1 MPNSPSALGRNE
13 LHGGSNGLP
22 NGGGVCRWPGPA
34 AFIGARFLLVHL
46 VYVAVPFV
54 FGALT
59 AGWRPPYPLIVATAS
74 LPLTDSLAPS
84 ERRSIGFPLQRT
96 ELLLIFAF
104 WTVLAVLNAASRLL
118 DPRGP
123 AFQQPFPASTPITLA
138 FAEYY
143 LWAVLTVPIF
153 WLSSR
158 VSLEPRGN
166 RLGRVLLFLGVGVVT
181 AMFVDIAIHF
191 MRVSLLDIPP
201 RPRRGGPPITW
212 LTGIERLWFL
222 DDLTVYFAVLA
233 AGIARDIFT
242 RYRARHDET
251 VRLTAQAAQLQ
262 AQLAEARLAVLSA
275 QLNPHF
281 LFNTL
286 HAVSSL
292 VERDPRGV
300 RRMIA
305 RLSEL
310 LRVTLEGTSEQ
321 EISLSRELE
330 LLRLYL
336 DIMQVR
342 FQGRLDVDVQ
352 VDDTVMDAL
361 VPNFVLQP
369 LVENAVMHGVA
380 KVAGSGRIELRAR
393 RAGDD
398 LVITVH
404 DNGPGIDAAISTDN
418 NGSLTRSRGEMG
430 GTGGVG
436 LSNTRARL
444 EQLYGP
450 DQRLSLRRAGHVGT
464 VAEIVLPYHTA
475 ADLHAEAAP
484 ATA

>member
-1 MPNSPSALGRNE
+1 M
-13 LHGGSNGLP
+13 
-22 NGGGVCRWPGPA
+22 V
-34 AFIGARFLLVHL
+34 
-46 VYVAVPFV
+46 
-54 FGALT
+54 T
-59 AGWRPPYPLIVATAS
+59 AT
-74 LPLTDSLAPS
+74 LPLPDAYAPS
-84 ERRSIGFPLQRT
+84 DSHRGGFPLQRT

-104 WTVLAVLNAASRLL
+104 WTVLAVLTAASRLL

-123 AFQQPFPASTPITLA
+123 AFQQPFPSSTPIALA

-153 WLSSR
+153 WMASR

-166 RLGRVLLFLGVGVVT
+166 RFGRVLLFLGVGVLT
-181 AMFVDIAIHF
+181 AMFVDVATHF
-191 MRVSLLDIPP
+191 MRDAMFDFPV
-201 RPRRGGPPITW
+201 RPRRGPPITW
-212 LTGIERLWFL
+212 RTGLLRLWFL

-233 AGIARDIFT
+233 AGIARDIFA

-321 EISLSRELE
+321 EIPLSRELE
-330 LLRLYL
+330 LLQLYL

-342 FQGRLDVDVQ
+342 FQGRLDVHTDV
-352 VDDTVMDAL
+352 DADVMDAL

-369 LVENAVMHGVA
+369 LVENAVMHGVS
-380 KVAGSGRIELRAR
+380 KVEGTGTIQLRAR
-393 RAGDD
+393 RSGDD
-398 LVITVH
+398 VVITVR
-404 DNGPGIDAAISTDN
+404 DNGPGLDSASRTETLARESRD
-418 NGSLTRSRGEMG
+418 GSSGMSG

-436 LSNTRARL
+436 LGNTRARL
-444 EQLYGP
+444 EQLYGAE
-450 DQRLSLRRAGHVGT
+450 QRLSLRRAAEGGT
-464 VAEIVLPYHTA
+464 VAEIVLPYHTG
-475 ADLHAEAAP
+475 ADLHAEAAV
-484 ATA
+484 AHA

>member
-1 MPNSPSALGRNE
+1 
-13 LHGGSNGLP
+13 
-22 NGGGVCRWPGPA
+22 
-34 AFIGARFLLVHL
+34 
-46 VYVAVPFV
+46 VYVGVPFV

-59 AGWRPPYPLIVATAS
+59 AAWRPPYPLIVATAS
-74 LPLTDSLAPS
+74 LPLTDPLAPS
-84 ERRSIGFPLQRT
+84 ERRSTGFPLQRT

-138 FAEYY
+138 FAEDY

-352 VDDTVMDAL
+352 VDNDVMEAL

-380 KVAGSGRIELRAR
+380 KVEGSGRIELRAQR
-393 RAGDD
+393 VVDD
-398 LVITVH
+398 LVITVR
-404 DNGPGIDAAISTDN
+404 DNGPGIDAAIGTDS
-418 NGSLTRSRGEMG
+418 NGSLTRPRAETG

-450 DQRLSLRRAGHVGT
+450 DQRLSLRRAGNVGT
-464 VAEIVLPYHTA
+464 VAEVVLPFHTA
-475 ADLHAEAAP
+475 ADLHAEAVP
-484 ATA
+484 ASA

>member
-1 MPNSPSALGRNE
+1 MQP
-13 LHGGSNGLP
+13 
-22 NGGGVCRWPGPA
+22 
-34 AFIGARFLLVHL
+34 
-46 VYVAVPFV
+46 VYSSVPFV
-54 FGALT
+54 LAGLT
-59 AGWRPPYPLIVATAS
+59 VVRSQSYPLIVASAT
-74 LPLTDSLAPS
+74 LPLSDSLAPS
-84 ERRSIGFPLQRT
+84 ERHRVGLPLQRT

-123 AFQQPFPASTPITLA
+123 ALQQPFPPSMPVTLA

-153 WLSSR
+153 WMASR
-158 VSLEPRGN
+158 VSLEPRGE
-166 RLGRVLLFLGVGVVT
+166 RIGRVLLFLGVGIVT
-181 AMFVDIAIHF
+181 AMFVDVASHF
-191 MRVSLLDIPP
+191 MRVTLLDLPV
-201 RPRRGGPPITW
+201 RPRRGPPITW
-212 LTGIERLWFL
+212 LTGIKRLWFL

-233 AGIARDIFT
+233 AGIARDFFS

-251 VRLTAQAAQLQ
+251 VHLTAQAAQLQ

-321 EISLSRELE
+321 EIPLSRELE

-342 FQGRLDVDVQ
+342 FQGRLDIDLH
-352 VDDTVMDAL
+352 VDDDVLDAL

-369 LVENAVMHGVA
+369 LVENAVLHGVA
-380 KVAGSGRIELRAR
+380 KVEGPGRIVLRAQ
-393 RAGDD
+393 RAGDEV
-398 LVITVH
+398 VIAVQ
-404 DNGPGIDAAISTDN
+404 DNGPGIDAAIDADR
-418 NGSLTRSRGEMG
+418 NGSLTRPRNEAG

-436 LSNTRARL
+436 LTNTRARL
-444 EQLYGP
+444 EQLYGQ
-450 DQRLSLRRAGHVGT
+450 DQHLSLRRAGDLGT

-484 ATA
+484 AST

>member
-1 MPNSPSALGRNE
+1 MPTESRYRTN
-13 LHGGSNGLP
+13 
-22 NGGGVCRWPGPA
+22 
-34 AFIGARFLLVHL
+34 
-46 VYVAVPFV
+46 
-54 FGALT
+54 
-59 AGWRPPYPLIVATAS
+59 VATAS
-74 LPLTDSLAPS
+74 LPLPDSFAQRDS
-84 ERRSIGFPLQRT
+84 HRGGFPLQRT

-104 WTVLAVLNAASRLL
+104 WTVLAVLTAASRLL

-123 AFQQPFPASTPITLA
+123 ALQQPFPPAMPITLA
-138 FAEYY
+138 FAESY

-153 WLSSR
+153 WLASR

-166 RLGRVLLFLGVGVVT
+166 RFGRVLLFLGVGVVT
-181 AMFVDIAIHF
+181 AMFIDVATHL
-191 MRVSLLDIPP
+191 MRDALFDFPM
-201 RPRRGGPPITW
+201 RPRRGPPVTW
-212 LTGIERLWFL
+212 RTGLVRLWFL

-233 AGIARDIFT
+233 AGIARDIFA

-251 VRLTAQAAQLQ
+251 VRLTAEAARLQ

-310 LRVTLEGTSEQ
+310 LRVTLEGTNEQ
-321 EISLSRELE
+321 EITLARELS
-330 LLRLYL
+330 LLQLYI

-342 FQGRLDVDVQ
+342 FQGRLLVDTR
-352 VDDTVMDAL
+352 VDDDVMDAL

-369 LVENAVMHGVA
+369 LVENAVMHGVS
-380 KVAGSGRIELRAR
+380 KVEGSGRIELRAR
-393 RAGDD
+393 RSGDD
-398 LVITVH
+398 VVITVR
-404 DNGPGIDAAISTDN
+404 DNGPGLDAPPTPPVP
-418 NGSLTRSRGEMG
+418 GLTLDGGEAMT

-436 LSNTRARL
+436 LTNTRARL
-444 EQLYGP
+444 EQLYGAE
-450 DQRLSLRRAGHVGT
+450 QRLTLHRAPEGGT

-475 ADLHAEAAP
+475 ADLHAEVAP
-484 ATA
+484 MHA

>member
-1 MPNSPSALGRNE
+1 M
-13 LHGGSNGLP
+13 
-22 NGGGVCRWPGPA
+22 
-34 AFIGARFLLVHL
+34 
-46 VYVAVPFV
+46 AV
-54 FGALT
+54 T
-59 AGWRPPYPLIVATAS
+59 S
-74 LPLTDSLAPS
+74 LPIAEAVAPS
-84 ERRSIGFPLQRT
+84 ERRSIGLPLNRT

-104 WTVLAVLNAASRLL
+104 WTALAVLNGASRLL

-123 AFQQPFPASTPITLA
+123 AFQQPFPPSTPITLA

-153 WLSSR
+153 WLASR

-166 RLGRVLLFLGVGVVT
+166 RFGRVMLFLGVGVIT
-181 AMFVDIAIHF
+181 AMFVDVAIHF
-191 MRVSLLDIPP
+191 MRVSIMDLPP
-201 RPRRGGPPITW
+201 RPRRGPPVTW
-212 LTGIERLWFL
+212 LTGIQRLWFL
-222 DDLTVYFAVLA
+222 DDLIVYFAVLA
-233 AGIARDIFT
+233 AGIARDIFA

-251 VRLTAQAAQLQ
+251 VRLTAHAAQLQ

-310 LRVTLEGTSEQ
+310 LRVTLESTSEQ
-321 EISLSRELE
+321 EIPLSRELE

-336 DIMQVR
+336 DIMEVR
-342 FQGRLDVDVQ
+342 FQGRLAVDLHVSA
-352 VDDTVMDAL
+352 DVMDAL

-369 LVENAVMHGVA
+369 VVENAVMHGVA
-380 KVAGSGRIELRAR
+380 KVQGEGRIELRAM

-398 LVITVH
+398 LVITVR
-404 DNGPGIDAAISTDN
+404 DNGPGIDAAIAAGRD
-418 NGSLTRSRGEMG
+418 GSLTRPSRGEPG
-430 GTGGVG
+430 QGTGGVG
-436 LSNTRARL
+436 LTNTRARL

-450 DQRLSLRRAGHVGT
+450 DQHLALRRAGETGT
-464 VAEIVLPYHTA
+464 IAEIVLPYHTS
-475 ADLHAEAAP
+475 ADLHAEAAT

>member
-1 MPNSPSALGRNE
+1 
-13 LHGGSNGLP
+13 
-22 NGGGVCRWPGPA
+22 
-34 AFIGARFLLVHL
+34 
-46 VYVAVPFV
+46 VYDLVPFV
-54 FGALT
+54 SRDLT
-59 AGWRPPYPLIVATAS
+59 AWKERRYPSIVAPTTLPQNDTFAS
-74 LPLTDSLAPS
+74 SASDQQ
-84 ERRSIGFPLQRT
+84 RRGLPLQRT

-104 WTVLAVLNAASRLL
+104 WTGLAVLNAASRLL

-123 AFQQPFPASTPITLA
+123 ALQQPFPSSTPITLA

-153 WLSSR
+153 WMASR

-166 RLGRVLLFLGVGVVT
+166 RLGRVVLLLGVGLVT
-181 AMFVDIAIHF
+181 AMFVDVAIHF
-191 MRVSLLDIPP
+191 MRDALFPLPT
-201 RPRRGGPPITW
+201 RPRRGPPITW
-212 LTGIERLWFL
+212 RTGLVRLWFL
-222 DDLTVYFAVLA
+222 DDLIVYFAVLA
-233 AGIARDIFT
+233 VGIARDIFA
-242 RYRARHDET
+242 RYRSRHDET

-310 LRVTLEGTSEQ
+310 LRVTLQGTSEQ
-321 EISLSRELE
+321 EITLARELE
-330 LLRLYL
+330 LLQLYL

-342 FQGRLDVDVQ
+342 FQGRLVVDIQ
-352 VDDTVMDAL
+352 VDADVMDAL

-369 LVENAVMHGVA
+369 LVENAVMHGVS
-380 KVAGSGRIELRAR
+380 KVEGAGRIELRAR
-393 RAGDD
+393 CVGDD
-398 LVITVH
+398 VVITVR
-404 DNGPGIDAAISTDN
+404 DNGPGLDPAVGPDGTARLTP
-418 NGSLTRSRGEMG
+418 NGN
-430 GTGGVG
+430 GTLPSGGGVG
-436 LSNTRARL
+436 LTNTRARL
-444 EQLYGP
+444 EQLYGAE
-450 DQRLSLRRAGHVGT
+450 QHLSLRRAAEGGT
-464 VAEIVLPYHTA
+464 VAEIVLPYHTG

>member
-1 MPNSPSALGRNE
+1 M
-13 LHGGSNGLP
+13 
-22 NGGGVCRWPGPA
+22 
-34 AFIGARFLLVHL
+34 
-46 VYVAVPFV
+46 
-54 FGALT
+54 
-59 AGWRPPYPLIVATAS
+59 ATAT
-74 LPLTDSLAPS
+74 LPLTDSYATS
-84 ERRSIGFPLQRT
+84 DSHRGGFPLQRT

-104 WTVLAVLNAASRLL
+104 WTVLAVLTAASRLL

-123 AFQQPFPASTPITLA
+123 AFQQQPSMGPVTLA

-153 WLSSR
+153 WLASR

-166 RLGRVLLFLGVGVVT
+166 RFNRLLLFLAVGVIT
-181 AMFVDIAIHF
+181 AMFVDVALHF
-191 MRVSLLDIPP
+191 MRDALFDFPMQ
-201 RPRRGGPPITW
+201 RRRGPPITW
-212 LTGIERLWFL
+212 RTGLARLWFL

-233 AGIARDIFT
+233 AGIARDIFA

-251 VRLTAQAAQLQ
+251 VRLTAEAARLQ
-262 AQLAEARLAVLSA
+262 AQLAEARLEVLSA

-310 LRVTLEGTSEQ
+310 LRVTLEGTNEQ
-321 EISLSRELE
+321 EISLAREVQ
-330 LLRLYL
+330 LLQLYL

-342 FQGRLDVDVQ
+342 FQGRLVVDQ
-352 VDDTVMDAL
+352 NIDDDVMDAL
-361 VPNFVLQP
+361 VPSFVLQP
-369 LVENAVMHGVA
+369 LVENAVMHGVS
-380 KVAGSGRIELRAR
+380 KVQGEGRIELRAR
-393 RAGDD
+393 RNGDD
-398 LVITVH
+398 VVITVR
-404 DNGPGIDAAISTDN
+404 DNGPGVDVVESVRTESTP
-418 NGSLTRSRGEMG
+418 GS
-430 GTGGVG
+430 GGVG

-444 EQLYGP
+444 QQLYGKS
-450 DQRLSLRRAGHVGT
+450 QRLSLMRVPEGGT
-464 VAEIVLPYHTA
+464 VAEIVLPYHTG
-475 ADLHAEAAP
+475 ADLHAGVVP

>member
-1 MPNSPSALGRNE
+1 VYPS
-13 LHGGSNGLP
+13 
-22 NGGGVCRWPGPA
+22 
-34 AFIGARFLLVHL
+34 
-46 VYVAVPFV
+46 VPFV
-54 FGALT
+54 LAALT
-59 AGWRPPYPLIVATAS
+59 CGWRRSYPLIVATAS
-74 LPLTDSLAPS
+74 LPLSDPVAPS
-84 ERRSIGFPLQRT
+84 ERRSIGFPLRRT

-153 WLSSR
+153 WLASR

-201 RPRRGGPPITW
+201 RPRRGPPVTW

-321 EISLSRELE
+321 EIPLSRELE

-352 VDDTVMDAL
+352 VDDAVMDAL

-380 KVAGSGRIELRAR
+380 KVEGSGRIELRAQR
-393 RAGDD
+393 VGDD
-398 LVITVH
+398 LVITVR
-404 DNGPGIDAAISTDN
+404 DNGPGVDAAIATDS
-418 NGSLTRSRGEMG
+418 NGSLTRSRGETG

-450 DQRLSLRRAGHVGT
+450 DQRLALRRAGSVGT
-464 VAEIVLPYHTA
+464 VAEVVLPFHTA
-475 ADLHAEAAP
+475 ADLHAEAVP
-484 ATA
+484 ASA

>member
-1 MPNSPSALGRNE
+1 MFSR
-13 LHGGSNGLP
+13 
-22 NGGGVCRWPGPA
+22 
-34 AFIGARFLLVHL
+34 
-46 VYVAVPFV
+46 VPFV
-54 FGALT
+54 LDALT
-59 AGWRPPYPLIVATAS
+59 AGRNQSYALIVATAS
-74 LPLTDSLAPS
+74 LPLADSLATS

-123 AFQQPFPASTPITLA
+123 AFQQPFPPSTPITLA

-153 WLSSR
+153 WLASR

-166 RLGRVLLFLGVGVVT
+166 RLGRVLLFLGVGVIT

-191 MRVSLLDIPP
+191 MRVSLLDFPP
-201 RPRRGGPPITW
+201 RPRRGPPITW

-233 AGIARDIFT
+233 AGIARDIFA

-321 EISLSRELE
+321 EIPLSRELE

-342 FQGRLDVDVQ
+342 FQGRLDVDVL
-352 VDDTVMDAL
+352 VDDDVMDAL

-380 KVAGSGRIELRAR
+380 KVEGSGRIELRAKR
-393 RAGDD
+393 SGDD
-398 LVITVH
+398 VVISVR
-404 DNGPGIDAAISTDN
+404 DNGPGIDAAIAADD
-418 NGSLTRSRGEMG
+418 NGSLTRQRTGSG
-430 GTGGVG
+430 GGVG

-450 DQRLSLRRAGHVGT
+450 DQRLSLRRAGEAGT
-464 VAEIVLPYHTA
+464 VAEVVLPYHTA
-475 ADLHAEAAP
+475 DDLHAEAVP

>member
-1 MPNSPSALGRNE
+1 MQPVFSR
-13 LHGGSNGLP
+13 
-22 NGGGVCRWPGPA
+22 
-34 AFIGARFLLVHL
+34 
-46 VYVAVPFV
+46 VPFV
-54 FGALT
+54 LAALT
-59 AGWRPPYPLIVATAS
+59 AGRYQSYPLIVATAS
-74 LPLTDSLAPS
+74 LPLTDSLALS

-123 AFQQPFPASTPITLA
+123 AFQQPFPPSTPITLA

-143 LWAVLTVPIF
+143 LWAILTVPIF
-153 WLSSR
+153 WLASR

-166 RLGRVLLFLGVGVVT
+166 RFGRVLLFLGVGVVA
-181 AMFVDIAIHF
+181 AMFVDVAIHF
-191 MRVSLLDIPP
+191 MRVSLLDLPA
-201 RPRRGGPPITW
+201 RPRRGPPITW

-222 DDLTVYFAVLA
+222 VDLTVYFAVLA
-233 AGIARDIFT
+233 AGIARDIFA

-321 EISLSRELE
+321 EIPLSRELE

-342 FQGRLDVDVQ
+342 FQGHLDVTVQ
-352 VDDTVMDAL
+352 VDDDVMDAL

-380 KVAGSGRIELRAR
+380 KVEDSGRIELRAKR
-393 RAGDD
+393 SGDD
-398 LVITVH
+398 VVISVR
-404 DNGPGIDAAISTDN
+404 DNGPGIDAAIAADD
-418 NGSLTRSRGEMG
+418 NGSLTRQRAGSG
-430 GTGGVG
+430 GGVG

-444 EQLYGP
+444 EQLYGS
-450 DQRLSLRRAGHVGT
+450 DQRLTLSRAGSVGT
-464 VAEIVLPYHTA
+464 VAEVVLPYHTA

>member
-1 MPNSPSALGRNE
+1 M
-13 LHGGSNGLP
+13 LP
-22 NGGGVCRWPGPA
+22 
-34 AFIGARFLLVHL
+34 H
-46 VYVAVPFV
+46 VPFV
-54 FGALT
+54 SATLT
-59 AGWRPPYPLIVATAS
+59 SLTGQLYRWSVATAS
-74 LPLTDSLAPS
+74 LLLPDSFAPS
-84 ERRSIGFPLQRT
+84 DSRRGWFPLQRT

-104 WTVLAVLNAASRLL
+104 WTVLAVLTAASRLL

-123 AFQQPFPASTPITLA
+123 ALQQFPSSIPITLA
-138 FAEYY
+138 FAESY

-153 WLSSR
+153 WLASR
-158 VSLEPRGN
+158 ISLEPRGN
-166 RLGRVLLFLGVGVVT
+166 RFGRVLLFLAVGVLT
-181 AMFVDIAIHF
+181 AMFVDVATHL
-191 MRVSLLDIPP
+191 MREAVFDFPV
-201 RPRRGGPPITW
+201 RPRRGPPITW
-212 LTGIERLWFL
+212 RTGLVRLWFL

-233 AGIARDIFT
+233 AGIARDIFA

-251 VRLTAQAAQLQ
+251 VRLTAEAARLQ

-310 LRVTLEGTSEQ
+310 LRVTLEGTNEQ
-321 EISLSRELE
+321 EITLERELT
-330 LLRLYL
+330 LLQLYL

-342 FQGRLDVDVQ
+342 FQGRLVVDTH
-352 VDDTVMDAL
+352 VDDDVMDAL

-369 LVENAVMHGVA
+369 LVENAVMHGVS
-380 KVAGSGRIELRAR
+380 KVEGAGRIDLRAR

-398 LVITVH
+398 IVITVR
-404 DNGPGIDAAISTDN
+404 DNGPGLDETAD
-418 NGSLTRSRGEMG
+418 GSGRARGVPEPMA

-436 LSNTRARL
+436 LTNTRARL
-444 EQLYGP
+444 EQLYGTE
-450 DQRLSLRRAGHVGT
+450 QRLSLYRAAEGGT
-464 VAEIVLPYHTA
+464 VAEIVLPYHTVT
-475 ADLHAEAAP
+475 DLHAEAAP
-484 ATA
+484 APA

>member
-1 MPNSPSALGRNE
+1 MAASSIP
-13 LHGGSNGLP
+13 LP
-22 NGGGVCRWPGPA
+22 DT
-34 AFIGARFLLVHL
+34 LV
-46 VYVAVPFV
+46 
-54 FGALT
+54 
-59 AGWRPPYPLIVATAS
+59 
-74 LPLTDSLAPS
+74 PS
-84 ERRSIGFPLQRT
+84 ERRSIGLPLQRT

-104 WTVLAVLNAASRLL
+104 WTVLAVLNAASHLL

-123 AFQQPFPASTPITLA
+123 GFQQPFPASTPITLA

-143 LWAVLTVPIF
+143 LWAVITVPIF
-153 WLSSR
+153 WMASR

-166 RLGRVLLFLGVGVVT
+166 RFGRVLLLLGVGVIT
-181 AMFVDIAIHF
+181 AMCVDVAIHF
-191 MRVSLLDIPP
+191 MRVSLLDLPF
-201 RPRRGGPPITW
+201 RPRRGPPVTW

-233 AGIARDIFT
+233 AGIARDIFV

-321 EISLSRELE
+321 EIPLSRELE

-342 FQGRLDVDVQ
+342 FQGRLTVDVH
-352 VDDTVMDAL
+352 VDNDVMDAL

-380 KVAGSGRIELRAR
+380 KVEGAGRIELRAR

-398 LVITVH
+398 VVITVR
-404 DNGPGIDAAISTDN
+404 DNGPGIDAAVATDG
-418 NGSLTRSRGEMG
+418 NGSLTPVPRDRG

-436 LSNTRARL
+436 LTNTRARL
-444 EQLYGP
+444 EQLYGAE
-450 DQRLSLRRAGHVGT
+450 QHLSLRRAGEAGT
-464 VAEIVLPYHTA
+464 VAEIVMPYHTA
-475 ADLHAEAAP
+475 TDLHAEAAP

>member
-1 MPNSPSALGRNE
+1 MLVIMAVSSIP
-13 LHGGSNGLP
+13 LP
-22 NGGGVCRWPGPA
+22 D
-34 AFIGARFLLVHL
+34 AF
-46 VYVAVPFV
+46 
-54 FGALT
+54 
-59 AGWRPPYPLIVATAS
+59 
-74 LPLTDSLAPS
+74 APS
-84 ERRSIGFPLQRT
+84 ERRRLALPLQRT

-104 WTVLAVLNAASRLL
+104 WTALAVLNAASRLL

-123 AFQQPFPASTPITLA
+123 AFQQPFPPTTPITLA

-153 WLSSR
+153 WLVSR
-158 VSLEPRGN
+158 VSLEPRGS
-166 RLGRVLLFLGVGVVT
+166 RFGRVLLFLGVGVIT
-181 AMFVDIAIHF
+181 AMFVDVAIHF
-191 MRVSLLDIPP
+191 MRDALLDMPA
-201 RPRRGGPPITW
+201 RPRRGPPITW
-212 LTGIERLWFL
+212 RTGIVRLWFL

-233 AGIARDIFT
+233 AGIARDIFS

-251 VRLTAQAAQLQ
+251 VRLSAQAAQLQ

-310 LRVTLEGTSEQ
+310 LRVTLESTSEQ
-321 EISLSRELE
+321 EIPLWRELE

-336 DIMQVR
+336 DIMQIR
-342 FQGRLDVDVQ
+342 FQGRLAVDVH
-352 VDDTVMDAL
+352 VDDDVMDAL
-361 VPNFVLQP
+361 VPSFVLQP

-380 KVAGSGRIELRAR
+380 KVQGTGRIELHAR
-393 RAGDD
+393 RADD
-398 LVITVH
+398 DVVISVR
-404 DNGPGIDAAISTDN
+404 DNGPGLDAAIDTDD
-418 NGSLTRSRGEMG
+418 NGSLTPVPRER
-430 GTGGVG
+430 TGGVG
-436 LSNTRARL
+436 LTNTRARL

-450 DQRLSLRRAGHVGT
+450 DQHLSLRRAGEAGT
-464 VAEIVLPYHTA
+464 IAEIVLPYHTGD
-475 ADLHAEAAP
+475 DLRAEAAP

>member
-1 MPNSPSALGRNE
+1 
-13 LHGGSNGLP
+13 
-22 NGGGVCRWPGPA
+22 
-34 AFIGARFLLVHL
+34 
-46 VYVAVPFV
+46 
-54 FGALT
+54 
-59 AGWRPPYPLIVATAS
+59 LIVAAS
-74 LPLTDSLAPS
+74 IPPTDSLAS
-84 ERRSIGFPLQRT
+84 SDTQRRGLPLQRT

-104 WTVLAVLNAASRLL
+104 WTALAVLNAASRLL

-123 AFQQPFPASTPITLA
+123 ALQQPFPSSTPVTLA

-153 WLSSR
+153 WLASR

-166 RLGRVLLFLGVGVVT
+166 RFWRILLFLGVGLIT
-181 AMFVDIAIHF
+181 AMFVDVAIHF
-191 MRVSLLDIPP
+191 IRDALFDLPQ
-201 RPRRGGPPITW
+201 RPRRGPPITW
-212 LTGIERLWFL
+212 RTGLVRLWFL
-222 DDLTVYFAVLA
+222 DDLIVYFAVLA
-233 AGIARDIFT
+233 VGIARDIFA
-242 RYRARHDET
+242 RYRSRHDET

-321 EISLSRELE
+321 EIPLSRELE
-330 LLRLYL
+330 LLQLYL

-342 FQGRLDVDVQ
+342 FQGRLVVDIH
-352 VDDTVMDAL
+352 VDDEVMDAL

-369 LVENAVMHGVA
+369 LVENAVMHGVS
-380 KVAGSGRIELRAR
+380 KVEGAGRIELRAR
-393 RAGDD
+393 CMGDEV
-398 LVITVH
+398 VITVR
-404 DNGPGIDAAISTDN
+404 DNGPGLDASAASSALA
-418 NGSLTRSRGEMG
+418 SLTSNGDG
-430 GTGGVG
+430 ALHASGGGVG

-444 EQLYGP
+444 EQLYGVE
-450 DQRLSLRRAGHVGT
+450 QHLALRRAAEGGT

-475 ADLHAEAAP
+475 ADLHAEAAAP
-484 ATA
+484 LA

>member
-1 MPNSPSALGRNE
+1 MYAP
-13 LHGGSNGLP
+13 
-22 NGGGVCRWPGPA
+22 
-34 AFIGARFLLVHL
+34 
-46 VYVAVPFV
+46 VPFV
-54 FGALT
+54 PNDLPTAARGAYRW
-59 AGWRPPYPLIVATAS
+59 GVATAS
-74 LPLTDSLAPS
+74 LPLPDAYAQSDSQ
-84 ERRSIGFPLQRT
+84 RRGFPLQRT

-104 WTVLAVLNAASRLL
+104 WTVLAILTAASRLL

-123 AFQQPFPASTPITLA
+123 ALQQPFPPAMPITLA
-138 FAEYY
+138 FAESY
-143 LWAVLTVPIF
+143 LWALLTVLIF
-153 WLSSR
+153 WMATR

-166 RLGRVLLFLGVGVVT
+166 RFGRVLLFLGLGVIT
-181 AMFVDIAIHF
+181 AMFVDVATHF
-191 MRVSLLDIPP
+191 MRDALFDFPV
-201 RPRRGGPPITW
+201 RPRRGPPITW
-212 LTGIERLWFL
+212 RTGLMRLWFL

-233 AGIARDIFT
+233 AGIARDIFA

-321 EISLSRELE
+321 EIPLSRELE
-330 LLRLYL
+330 LLQLYL

-342 FQGRLDVDVQ
+342 FQGRLDIAMDVDG
-352 VDDTVMDAL
+352 DVMDAL

-369 LVENAVMHGVA
+369 LVENAVMHGVS
-380 KVAGSGRIELRAR
+380 KVEGTGTIQLRAR
-393 RAGDD
+393 RVGDD
-398 LVITVH
+398 VIITVR
-404 DNGPGIDAAISTDN
+404 DNGPGLDTTTGSGQRAAPAEP
-418 NGSLTRSRGEMG
+418 GG

-444 EQLYGP
+444 EQLYGAE
-450 DQRLSLRRAGHVGT
+450 QRLALHRAPEGGT
-464 VAEIVLPYHTA
+464 VAEIVLPYHTG
-475 ADLHAEAAP
+475 ADLHAQAAP
-484 ATA
+484 VNA

>member
-1 MPNSPSALGRNE
+1 M
-13 LHGGSNGLP
+13 
-22 NGGGVCRWPGPA
+22 V
-34 AFIGARFLLVHL
+34 
-46 VYVAVPFV
+46 
-54 FGALT
+54 T
-59 AGWRPPYPLIVATAS
+59 AT
-74 LPLTDSLAPS
+74 LPLPDAYAPS
-84 ERRSIGFPLQRT
+84 DSHRGGFPLQRT

-104 WTVLAVLNAASRLL
+104 WTVLAVLTAASRLL

-123 AFQQPFPASTPITLA
+123 AFQQPFPSSTPITLA

-153 WLSSR
+153 WMASR
-158 VSLEPRGN
+158 VSLEPRGD
-166 RLGRVLLFLGVGVVT
+166 RFGRVLLFLGVGVLT
-181 AMFVDIAIHF
+181 AMFVDVATHF
-191 MRVSLLDIPP
+191 MRDAMFDFPV
-201 RPRRGGPPITW
+201 RPRRGPPITW
-212 LTGIERLWFL
+212 RTGLLRLWFL

-233 AGIARDIFT
+233 AGIARDIFA

-321 EISLSRELE
+321 EIPLSRELE
-330 LLRLYL
+330 LLQLYL

-342 FQGRLDVDVQ
+342 FQGRLDVHTDV
-352 VDDTVMDAL
+352 DADVMDAL

-369 LVENAVMHGVA
+369 LVENAVMHGVS
-380 KVAGSGRIELRAR
+380 KVEGTGTIQLRAR
-393 RAGDD
+393 RSGDD
-398 LVITVH
+398 VVITVR
-404 DNGPGIDAAISTDN
+404 DNGPGLDSASRTETLARESRD
-418 NGSLTRSRGEMG
+418 GSSGMSG

-436 LSNTRARL
+436 LGNTRARL
-444 EQLYGP
+444 EQLYGAE
-450 DQRLSLRRAGHVGT
+450 QRLSLRRAAEGGT
-464 VAEIVLPYHTA
+464 VAEIVLPYHTG
-475 ADLHAEAAP
+475 ADLRAEAA
-484 ATA
+484 AAHA

>member
-1 MPNSPSALGRNE
+1 VQDST
-13 LHGGSNGLP
+13 GSHRG
-22 NGGGVCRWPGPA
+22 
-34 AFIGARFLLVHL
+34 
-46 VYVAVPFV
+46 
-54 FGALT
+54 
-59 AGWRPPYPLIVATAS
+59 
-74 LPLTDSLAPS
+74 
-84 ERRSIGFPLQRT
+84 GFPLQRT

-104 WTVLAVLNAASRLL
+104 WTVLAVLTAASRLL

-123 AFQQPFPASTPITLA
+123 MLRFSPSTPITLA
-138 FAEYY
+138 FAESY
-143 LWAVLTVPIF
+143 LWALLTVLIF

-166 RLGRVLLFLGVGVVT
+166 RFGRVLLFMVVGVVT
-181 AMFVDIAIHF
+181 AMFVDVATHLF
-191 MRVSLLDIPP
+191 REALFDFPMTRG
-201 RPRRGGPPITW
+201 RRGPPITW
-212 LTGIERLWFL
+212 RTGLTRLWFL
-222 DDLTVYFAVLA
+222 DDLIVYFAVLA
-233 AGIARDIFT
+233 AGIARDIFA

-310 LRVTLEGTSEQ
+310 LRVTLEGTKEQ
-321 EISLSRELE
+321 EIPLSRELE
-330 LLRLYL
+330 LLQLYL

-342 FQGRLDVDVQ
+342 FQGKLTVDIDP
-352 VDDTVMDAL
+352 DDDVMDAL
-361 VPNFVLQP
+361 VPSFVLQP
-369 LVENAVMHGVA
+369 LVENAVMHGVS
-380 KVAGSGRIELRAR
+380 KVEGSGRIELRAR

-398 LVITVH
+398 LVITVR
-404 DNGPGIDAAISTDN
+404 DNGPGLEGAAQAAGEPVTHPRGP
-418 NGSLTRSRGEMG
+418 GS
-430 GTGGVG
+430 GGVG
-436 LSNTRARL
+436 LRTTRARL
-444 EQLYGP
+444 EQMYGAEHM
-450 DQRLSLRRAGHVGT
+450 LSLRPAAGGGT
-464 VAEIVLPYHTA
+464 IAEVVLPFHTA

-484 ATA
+484 APA

>member
-1 MPNSPSALGRNE
+1 MTLTPRSPTAGR
-13 LHGGSNGLP
+13 
-22 NGGGVCRWPGPA
+22 
-34 AFIGARFLLVHL
+34 ARNVHL
-46 VYVAVPFV
+46 VLPAVQFV
-54 FGALT
+54 SAGLT
-59 AGWRPPYPLIVATAS
+59 SAPRRRYRSIVATAT
-74 LPLTDSLAPS
+74 LPLPDSYATS
-84 ERRSIGFPLQRT
+84 DSHRGGFPLQRT

-104 WTVLAVLNAASRLL
+104 WTVLAVLTAASRLL

-123 AFQQPFPASTPITLA
+123 ALLPSSTPIALA
-138 FAEYY
+138 FAESY

-153 WLSSR
+153 WLASR

-166 RLGRVLLFLGVGVVT
+166 RFGRVLLFLGIGVVT
-181 AMFVDIAIHF
+181 AMFIDVATHF
-191 MRVSLLDIPP
+191 MRDALFDFPM
-201 RPRRGGPPITW
+201 RRRGPPVTW
-212 LTGIERLWFL
+212 RTGLMRLWFL
-222 DDLTVYFAVLA
+222 DDLTQYFAVLA
-233 AGIARDIFT
+233 AGIARDIFA

-251 VRLTAQAAQLQ
+251 VRLTAEAARLQ
-262 AQLAEARLAVLSA
+262 AQLAEARLEVLSA

-321 EISLSRELE
+321 EISLARELE
-330 LLRLYL
+330 LLQLYL

-342 FQGRLDVDVQ
+342 FQGRLVVDQQ
-352 VDDTVMDAL
+352 VDADVMDAL

-369 LVENAVMHGVA
+369 LVENAVMHGVS
-380 KVAGSGRIELRAR
+380 KVQGAGRIELRAR
-393 RAGDD
+393 RSGDD
-398 LVITVH
+398 VIITVR
-404 DNGPGIDAAISTDN
+404 DNGPGIDDVEP
-418 NGSLTRSRGEMG
+418 TRDRTEQPS

-444 EQLYGP
+444 QQLYGSE
-450 DQRLSLRRAGHVGT
+450 QRLSLHRAPEGGT
-464 VAEIVLPYHTA
+464 VAEIVVPFHTG
-475 ADLHAEAAP
+475 ADLHAEAVP
-484 ATA
+484 ATAYAIP

>member
-1 MPNSPSALGRNE
+1 MSTPSN
-13 LHGGSNGLP
+13 
-22 NGGGVCRWPGPA
+22 PA
-34 AFIGARFLLVHL
+34 
-46 VYVAVPFV
+46 P
-54 FGALT
+54 
-59 AGWRPPYPLIVATAS
+59 
-74 LPLTDSLAPS
+74 DSTTYS
-84 ERRSIGFPLQRT
+84 HRGGFPLQWT

-104 WTVLAVLNAASRLL
+104 WTVLAVLTAASRLL

-123 AFQQPFPASTPITLA
+123 AFQPQLSPATPVTLA
-138 FAEYY
+138 FAESY
-143 LWAVLTVPIF
+143 LWAVLTVLIF

-166 RLGRVLLFLGVGVVT
+166 RFGRVLLFLAVGIVT
-181 AMFVDIAIHF
+181 AMFVDVATHF
-191 MRVSLLDIPP
+191 IRDALFDFV
-201 RPRRGGPPITW
+201 PRRRGPPVTW
-212 LTGIERLWFL
+212 RTGLARLWFL

-233 AGIARDIFT
+233 AGIARDIFA

-310 LRVTLEGTSEQ
+310 LRVTLEGTNEQ
-321 EISLSRELE
+321 EIPLARELE

-342 FQGRLDVDVQ
+342 FQGRLVVDIVADDDVL
-352 VDDTVMDAL
+352 DAL

-369 LVENAVMHGVA
+369 LVENAVMHGVS
-380 KVAGSGRIELRAR
+380 KVEGAGRIELRAR

-398 LVITVH
+398 VVITVR
-404 DNGPGIDAAISTDN
+404 DNGPGLTASPGADGAAAPA
-418 NGSLTRSRGEMG
+418 LPRSPRE
-430 GTGGVG
+430 GTSGGVG
-436 LSNTRARL
+436 LTNTPARL
-444 EQLYGP
+444 EQLYGAE
-450 DQRLSLRRAGHVGT
+450 QHLSLRPAGDGGT
-464 VAEIVLPYHTA
+464 VAEVVLPYHTG

-484 ATA
+484 TTA